1 MRCASLVAACPPQ
14 PRRFPFMSTDI
25 IEILEHEKEHDDTEA
40 GNYFVANY
48 PPFSF
53 WDAETAKTVRGLLQQ
68 PPKPGVPL
76 GVYFHVPFCRKRC
89 HFCYFR
95 VYTDKNAEE
104 IKRYLDAGLAEFEIY
119 AHSPLFTGRK
129 PKFVYFGGGTPSYL
143 SVSQLKSLTDRM
155 KETMPW
161 NEAEEVA
168 FEAEPGTLTE
178 QKLAAI
184 RGIGVTRLSL
194 GVENFDG
201 HVLES
206 NGRAH
211 RTDEIYRA
219 YNYARSIGFP
229 QINIDLI
236 AGMVEETDG
245 NWRENVRK
253 AIELMPE
260 SVTIYQ
266 MEVPYNTGIY
276 KEMKAA
282 GKLVAPVANWHTKRG
297 WVDFAFS
304 ELEKAGYTV
313 TSGYTAVRDPQKTK
327 FVYRDELWKGA
338 DLIGLGVASFS
349 HVAGTHFQNLT
360 EFSQYLE
367 AIERGDLPI
376 SRAMATTE
384 EERMIREFIL
394 QMKLGRVDRGYFRG
408 KFGVDPS
415 ERFHRQFEDLRGR
428 GLLTSQGDW
437 LVLSRGALLKVDTLL
452 HAFFLPQ
459 HRGPRYV

>member
-1 MRCASLVAACPPQ
+1 
-14 PRRFPFMSTDI
+14 MSTEI
-25 IEILEHEKEHDDTEA
+25 IEILEHEQDHDKTEV

-48 PPFSF
+48 PPFAY
-53 WDAETAKTVRGLLQQ
+53 WDAETAKTVRGLLDQ
-68 PPKPGVPL
+68 PSKPGVPL

-95 VYTDKNAEE
+95 VYTDKNADD
-104 IKRYLDAGLAEFEIY
+104 IKRYLDAGIAEFELY
-119 AHSPLFTGRK
+119 AHSPLIRGRK

-143 SVSQLKSLTDRM
+143 SVSQLQYLTDRM
-155 KETMPW
+155 KALLPW
-161 NEAEEVA
+161 DEVEEVT

-184 RGIGVTRLSL
+184 REIGVTRLSL
-194 GVENFDG
+194 GVENFDK
-201 HVLES
+201 HILEI

-236 AGMVEETDG
+236 SGMVEETDA

-253 AIELMPE
+253 TIELEPD

-276 KEMKAA
+276 KEMKAE
-282 GKLVAPVANWHTKRG
+282 GKLTAPVADWHTKRE
-297 WVDFAFS
+297 WVDYAFA
-304 ELEKAGYTV
+304 ELEKVGYTV

-327 FVYRDELWKGA
+327 FIYRDALWSGA

-349 HVAGTHFQNLT
+349 HIAGTHFQNLP
-360 EFSQYLE
+360 EFTQYLE
-367 AIERGDLPI
+367 AIQRGELPI
-376 SRAMATTE
+376 SRAMTTTE

-394 QMKLGRVDRGYFRG
+394 QMKLGRVSQQYFRD
-408 KFGVDPS
+408 KFGVNVA
-415 ERFHRQFEDLRGR
+415 ERFRQQFDDLRMKNLIGE
-428 GLLTSQGDW
+428 QGDW
-437 LVLSRGALLKVDTLL
+437 LVLTRDALLKVDTLL

-459 HRGPRYV
+459 HKGSRYT

>member
-1 MRCASLVAACPPQ
+1 
-14 PRRFPFMSTDI
+14 MSHEV
-25 IEILEHEKEHDDTEA
+25 IEILEHEKAHDETEA

-48 PPFSF
+48 PPFSY
-53 WDAETAKTVRGLLQQ
+53 WQPGAAGHVRELLQQ
-68 PPKPGVPL
+68 PQKPGVPL

-95 VYTDKNAEE
+95 VYTDKNADE
-104 IKRYLDAGLAEFEIY
+104 IKRYLDAGIAELELY
-119 AHSPLFTGRK
+119 AHSPLIRGRK

-143 SVSQLKSLTDRM
+143 SVSQLQSLTDRM
-155 KETMPW
+155 KALLPW
-161 NEAEEVA
+161 DEAEEVT

-178 QKLAAI
+178 QKLKAI
-184 RGIGVTRLSL
+184 RDIGVTRLSL
-194 GVENFDG
+194 GVENFDK
-201 HVLES
+201 HILEI

-219 YNYARSIGFP
+219 YNYARSIDFP

-236 AGMVEETDG
+236 SGMVEETTE

-253 AIELMPE
+253 TIELLPD

-282 GKLVAPVANWHTKRG
+282 GKLTAPVANWHTKRG
-297 WVDFAFS
+297 WVDYAFR
-304 ELEKAGYTV
+304 ELEKSGYTV
-313 TSGYTAVRDPQKTK
+313 TSGYTAVRDPQKAK
-327 FVYRDELWKGA
+327 FIYRDALWSGA

-349 HVAGTHFQNLT
+349 HIAGTHFQNIT

-367 AIERGDLPI
+367 AIQRGELPI
-376 SRAMATTE
+376 SRAMATTQ

-394 QMKLGRVDRGYFRG
+394 QMKLGRVSQPYFQD
-408 KFGVDPS
+408 KFGVNVG
-415 ERFHRQFEDLRGR
+415 ERFREQFEDLRR
-428 GLLTSQGDW
+428 KNLLGEQGDW
-437 LVLSRGALLKVDTLL
+437 LVLTREALLKVDTLL

-459 HRGPRYV
+459 HRGTRYT

>member
-1 MRCASLVAACPPQ
+1 
-14 PRRFPFMSTDI
+14 MSHDVL
-25 IEILEHEKEHDDTEA
+25 EILEEEKKHDETEV

-48 PPFSF
+48 PPFSY
-53 WDAETAKTVRGLLQQ
+53 WDAETAKTVRGLLDQ
-68 PPKPGVPL
+68 PQKPGVPL

-95 VYTDKNAEE
+95 VYTDKNADE
-104 IKRYLDAGLAEFEIY
+104 IKRYLDAGIAEFEIY
-119 AHSPLFTGRK
+119 ARSPLIRGRK
-129 PKFVYFGGGTPSYL
+129 PQFIYFGGGTPSYL

-155 KETMPW
+155 KALLPW
-161 NEAEEVA
+161 DEAEEVA

-178 QKLAAI
+178 AKLSAI
-184 RGIGVTRLSL
+184 REIGVTRLSL
-194 GVENFDG
+194 GVENFDS
-201 HVLES
+201 HILEI

-219 YNYARSIGFP
+219 YNFARSIGFP

-236 AGMVEETDG
+236 SGMVEETEE

-253 AIELMPE
+253 TIELLPD

-276 KEMKAA
+276 KDMKAE
-282 GKLVAPVANWHTKRG
+282 GKLTAPVANWHTKRA
-297 WVDFAFS
+297 WVDYAFS
-304 ELEKAGYTV
+304 EMEKVGYTV

-327 FVYRDELWKGA
+327 FIYRAALWSGA

-349 HVAGTHFQNLT
+349 HIAGTHFQNIN

-367 AIERGDLPI
+367 AIQRDELPI
-376 SRAMATTE
+376 SRAMTTTE

-394 QMKLGRVDRGYFRG
+394 QMKLGRVSLQYFRD
-408 KFGVDPS
+408 KFGVNVA
-415 ERFHRQFEDLRGR
+415 ERFSQQFDDLRAR
-428 GLLTSQGDW
+428 NLITTQGDW
-437 LVLSRGALLKVDTLL
+437 LVLTREALLKVDTLL

>member
-1 MRCASLVAACPPQ
+1 
-14 PRRFPFMSTDI
+14 MSHEV
-25 IEILEHEKEHDDTEA
+25 IEILEHEKKHDDTEV

-48 PPFSF
+48 PPFSY
-53 WDAETAKTVRGLLQQ
+53 WDEQTAKTVAGLLAR
-68 PPKPGVPL
+68 PATPEVAL

-95 VYTDKNAEE
+95 VYTDKNADE
-104 IKRYLDAGLAEFEIY
+104 IKRYLDAGIAEFELY
-119 AHSPLFTGRK
+119 AQAPLFAGRK

-155 KETMPW
+155 KALMPW
-161 NEAEEVA
+161 DEAEEVA

-178 QKLAAI
+178 QKLAAL
-184 RGIGVTRLSL
+184 REIGVTRLSL
-194 GVENFDG
+194 GVENFDA
-201 HVLES
+201 HILEI

-229 QINIDLI
+229 QINLDLI
-236 AGMVEETDG
+236 AGMVEETDE
-245 NWRENVRK
+245 NWRANVTK
-253 AIELMPE
+253 TIELLPD

-276 KEMKAA
+276 KEMKAE

-297 WVDFAFS
+297 WVDYAFR
-304 ELEKAGYTV
+304 ELEKVGYTV
-313 TSGYTAVRDPQKTK
+313 TSGYTAVRDPEKTK
-327 FVYRDELWKGA
+327 FVYRDELWQGA

-349 HVAGTHFQNLT
+349 HIAGTHFQNIT
-360 EFSQYLE
+360 EFTQYLD
-367 AIERGDLPI
+367 AIQRGELPI
-376 SRAMATTE
+376 SRAMTTTE

-394 QMKLGRVDRGYFRG
+394 QMKLGRVDRGYFRE
-408 KFGVDPS
+408 KFRIDPS
-415 ERFHRQFEDLRGR
+415 ERFNQQFDDLRMQ
-428 GLLTSQGDW
+428 GLLSSEGDW
-437 LVLSRGALLKVDTLL
+437 LVLSRDALLRVDTLL

-459 HRGPRYV
+459 HRGTRYT

>member
-1 MRCASLVAACPPQ
+1 
-14 PRRFPFMSTDI
+14 MSHEVL
-25 IEILEHEKEHDDTEA
+25 EILEQEKQHDETEV

-48 PPFSF
+48 PPFSY
-53 WDAETAKTVRGLLQQ
+53 WDAETAKTVRGLLDQ
-68 PPKPGVPL
+68 PQKPGVPL

-95 VYTDKNAEE
+95 VYTDKNADD
-104 IKRYLDAGLAEFEIY
+104 IKRYLDAGIAEFEIY
-119 AHSPLFTGRK
+119 ARSPLIRGRK
-129 PKFVYFGGGTPSYL
+129 PQFIYFGGGTPSYL
-143 SVSQLKSLTDRM
+143 SVPQLKSLTDRM
-155 KETMPW
+155 KALLPW
-161 NEAEEVA
+161 DEAEEVT

-178 QKLAAI
+178 SKLSAI
-184 RGIGVTRLSL
+184 REIGVTRLSL
-194 GVENFDG
+194 GVENFDS
-201 HVLES
+201 HILEI

-219 YNYARSIGFP
+219 YNFARSIGFP

-236 AGMVEETDG
+236 SGMVEETEE

-253 AIELMPE
+253 TVELLPD

-276 KEMKAA
+276 KEMKAE
-282 GKLVAPVANWHTKRG
+282 GKLTAPVANWHTKRD
-297 WVDFAFS
+297 WVDYAFR
-304 ELEKAGYTV
+304 ELEKCGYTV

-327 FVYRDELWKGA
+327 FIYRDALWSGA

-349 HVAGTHFQNLT
+349 HIAGTHFQNIT

-367 AIERGDLPI
+367 AIQSGELPI
-376 SRAMATTE
+376 SRAMTTTE

-394 QMKLGRVDRGYFRG
+394 QMKLGRVSQRYFQE
-408 KFGVDPS
+408 KFGVNVA
-415 ERFHRQFEDLRGR
+415 ERFRQQFDDLRTR
-428 GLLTSQGDW
+428 NLLSTQGDW
-437 LVLSRGALLKVDTLL
+437 LVLTREALLKVDTLL

>member
-1 MRCASLVAACPPQ
+1 
-14 PRRFPFMSTDI
+14 MSHEV
-25 IEILEHEKEHDDTEA
+25 IEILDREKEHNETEV

-48 PPFSF
+48 PPFSY
-53 WDAETAKTVRGLLQQ
+53 WDAETAKNVRGLLDRPQ
-68 PPKPGVPL
+68 KAGVPL

-95 VYTDKNAEE
+95 VYTDKNADE
-104 IKRYLDAGLAEFEIY
+104 IKRYLDAGIAEFEIY
-119 AHSPLFTGRK
+119 AKSPLIRGRK

-143 SVSQLKSLTDRM
+143 SVSQLKSLTNRM
-155 KETMPW
+155 KALLPW
-161 NEAEEVA
+161 DEAEEVA

-178 QKLAAI
+178 QKLAAL
-184 RGIGVTRLSL
+184 REIGVTRLSL
-194 GVENFDG
+194 GVENFDA
-201 HVLES
+201 HILEI

-236 AGMVEETDG
+236 SGMVEETDE

-253 AIELMPE
+253 TIELLPD

-276 KEMKAA
+276 KEMKAE
-282 GKLVAPVANWHTKRG
+282 GKLTAPVANWHTKRG
-297 WVDFAFS
+297 WVDYAFA
-304 ELEKAGYTV
+304 EMEKAGYTV
-313 TSGYTAVRDPQKTK
+313 TSGYTAVRDPEKTK
-327 FVYRDELWKGA
+327 FVYRDALWSGA

-349 HVAGTHFQNLT
+349 HIAGTHFQNIT
-360 EFSQYLE
+360 EFTQYLE
-367 AIERGDLPI
+367 AIQRGELPV
-376 SRAMATTE
+376 SRAMTTTE

-394 QMKLGRVDRGYFRG
+394 QMKLGRVSVQYFRE
-408 KFGVDPS
+408 KFGVNVA
-415 ERFHRQFEDLRGR
+415 ERFSQQFDDLRTR
-428 GLLTSQGDW
+428 KLIDSQGEW
-437 LVLSRGALLKVDTLL
+437 IVLTREALLKVDTLL

>member
-1 MRCASLVAACPPQ
+1 
-14 PRRFPFMSTDI
+14 MSHEVL
-25 IEILEHEKEHDDTEA
+25 EILEQEKQHDETEV

-48 PPFSF
+48 PPFSY
-53 WDAETAKTVRGLLQQ
+53 WDAETAKTVRGLLDQ
-68 PPKPGVPL
+68 PQKPGVPL

-95 VYTDKNAEE
+95 VYTDKNADE
-104 IKRYLDAGLAEFEIY
+104 IKRYLDAGIAEFEIY
-119 AHSPLFTGRK
+119 ARSPLIRGRK
-129 PKFVYFGGGTPSYL
+129 PQFIYFGGGTPSYL

-155 KETMPW
+155 KALLPW
-161 NEAEEVA
+161 DEAEEVA

-178 QKLAAI
+178 VKLSAL
-184 RGIGVTRLSL
+184 REIGVTRLSL
-194 GVENFDG
+194 GVENFDA
-201 HVLES
+201 HILEI

-219 YNYARSIGFP
+219 YNFARSIGFP

-236 AGMVEETDG
+236 SGMVEETEA

-253 AIELMPE
+253 TVELLPD

-276 KEMKAA
+276 KEMKAE
-282 GKLVAPVANWHTKRG
+282 GKLTAPVANWHTKRD
-297 WVDFAFS
+297 WVDYAFS
-304 ELEKAGYTV
+304 ELEKFGYTV

-327 FVYRDELWKGA
+327 FIYRDALWSGA

-349 HVAGTHFQNLT
+349 HIAGTHFQNLN

-367 AIERGDLPI
+367 AIQRGELPI
-376 SRAMATTE
+376 SRAMKTTE

-394 QMKLGRVDRGYFRG
+394 QMKLGRVSQRYFQE
-408 KFGVDPS
+408 KFAVNVA
-415 ERFHRQFEDLRGR
+415 ERFRQQFDDLRTR
-428 GLLTSQGDW
+428 NLLSTQGDW
-437 LVLSRGALLKVDTLL
+437 LVLTREALLKVDTLL